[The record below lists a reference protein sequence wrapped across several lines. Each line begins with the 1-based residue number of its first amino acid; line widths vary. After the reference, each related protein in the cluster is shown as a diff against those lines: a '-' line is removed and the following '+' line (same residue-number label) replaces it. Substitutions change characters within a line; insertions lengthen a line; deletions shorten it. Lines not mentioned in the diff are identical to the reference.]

1 MNRPIFCI
9 LLTTLFG
16 DAMAQT
22 ADIAEQSRQRIISDM
37 VFIYVDKPQL
47 PMTDATASTTLVNAD
62 IAANTNMTGAFWTN
76 ANNTGSQ
83 DLVKLLLQPATD
95 QNSRV
100 LQYLVATILQIQ
112 EKRVKVFLFNDRNNP
127 SLTTYHATWSID
139 SGVYGDNA
147 HLTVATP
154 NPWVWPHAM
163 HRIQGE
169 FAGYISMGSAF
180 LTDYIEG
187 KDEAM
192 ATILHELTHTQD
204 NAQFAVVY
212 GAMPYGMD
220 GSHNYNEI
228 LSNYYAAY
236 TEGIANSF
244 SMMYLFSQ
252 NLNVYR
258 WLRQNSRLS
267 YERMP
272 TWACA
277 NFPQNSCIDVYLK
290 NSHSVDPD
298 TSIAVAADGTTPAY
312 TRDLYRILDLP
323 SDVLIQNEAI
333 QASVFYTFMR
343 YFSVAAL
350 ANSVKQTRTLTN
362 GNYGFAYMFEEL
374 VSSARTSSQA
384 PTSANAEFFPLAV
397 LDYMTGFKLSSESV
411 LNLCLRN
418 RNTSNWTIDVTD
430 YWSDPHRGSILQRH
444 NNEYSNSYSVHMLFD
459 IAVQYNIRSRQPAAG
474 SSN

>member
-1 MNRPIFCI
+1 
-9 LLTTLFG
+9 
-16 DAMAQT
+16 MAQT
-22 ADIAEQSRQRIISDM
+22 ADIAEQSRQRIISDL

-47 PMTDATASTTLVNAD
+47 PMSDATASTTLVNSD

-76 ANNTGSQ
+76 ANNSGSQ
-83 DLVKLLLQPATD
+83 DLVKLLLQPATN
-95 QNSRV
+95 QNTRI

-112 EKRVKVFLFNDRNNP
+112 EKRVKVFLFNDKNNS
-127 SLTTYHATWSID
+127 SLTTYHASWSID
-139 SGVYGDNA
+139 SGVYGSNE

-163 HRIQGE
+163 HQPQGE

-187 KDEAM
+187 KEEAI

-204 NAQFAVVY
+204 NAQFATVY
-212 GAMPYGMD
+212 SAMAYGMD
-220 GSHNYNEI
+220 GGHNFNEL
-228 LSNYYAAY
+228 LSNFYAAY

-258 WLRQNSRLS
+258 WLRENSRLN

-272 TWACA
+272 SWACV
-277 NFPQNSCIDVYLK
+277 NFPPNSCLDVYLR
-290 NSHSVDPD
+290 NSHSVEPD
-298 TSIAVAADGTTPAY
+298 TSIATPAQGTTQAY
-312 TRDLYRILDLP
+312 TRDFYRIRNLP
-323 SDVLIQNEAI
+323 SDVLTQNEAI
-333 QASVFYTFMR
+333 QASVFYTYMR

-350 ANSVKQTRTLTN
+350 ANSLKQAIPLTRD
-362 GNYGFAYMFEEL
+362 NYGFAYIFEEM
-374 VSSARTSSQA
+374 VKNAHTAGQASAT
-384 PTSANAEFFPLAV
+384 PANAEYFPIAV
-397 LDYMTGFKLSSESV
+397 LDYMTGFKLSNEAIM
-411 LNLCLRN
+411 NLCLRT
-418 RNTSNWTIDVTD
+418 RNTSNWTMDVSD
-430 YWSDPHRGSILQRH
+430 YWTDQHRGRILQRH
-444 NNEYSNSYSVHMLFD
+444 NDTYSNSYSVHLLFD